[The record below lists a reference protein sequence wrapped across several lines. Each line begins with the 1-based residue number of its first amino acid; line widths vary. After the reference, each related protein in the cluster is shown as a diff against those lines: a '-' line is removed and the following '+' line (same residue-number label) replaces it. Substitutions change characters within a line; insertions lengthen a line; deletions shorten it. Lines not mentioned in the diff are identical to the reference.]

1 MAFFLIEFN
10 SIHVLSLVFQ
20 VFYIVLRYWSLP
32 WTLCVLCQS
41 LLAFTCFNQRGAQ
54 CPCRTAF
61 SYKTECFS
69 TATFWSGFN
78 HNNQHSYEG
87 NIVSVALLVSS
98 IASKFI
104 CLFFFLFKW
113 FFLHCFFS
121 PYHFFFVSF
130 FLLAHI

>member
-87 NIVSVALLVSS
+87 NIVSIALLVSC

-104 CLFFFLFKW
+104 CLIFFYLNDFFTLFFL
-113 FFLHCFFS
+113 S
-121 PYHFFFVSF
+121 ISFFFVSF